1 MYSKAKI
8 FVLGMRILIC
18 IIFFICLGYKAQT
31 QAATFITLS
40 STGQLEQVT
49 VGTAG
54 CTHSQLS
61 ICNGTTGSPLSIALF
76 GNILYV
82 VDNKGFLYSSPLNS
96 SGTCTN
102 LGKFL
107 SGSTKIYGLTVDK
120 SGKVYA
126 ANGSQI
132 EVYNPNTTIKF
143 SILGSV
149 PASYQIGGDLLF
161 YLGQLYMSCGNN
173 ALLAIDTLNPSNSN
187 PFLTF
192 SSSNVFGFASV
203 SVPCSNNQ
211 AYALSTA
218 GSTTT
223 IVGVDMN
230 NKVETGAVC
239 TLPYKINDAA
249 SVAESGTYSPPI
261 PPTVNSPISYCQ
273 NATATALSAITNGS
287 LQWYS
292 TSSGGSANTVAPIP
306 NTSAA
311 GSTTFYVSQKD
322 ATGCESK
329 RDSIIVNVI
338 ASNPNP
344 TINITASQSNICLG
358 AMVSF
363 STNITNGGTNPKY
376 QWIKNGANIPFAT
389 NSTYTSSS
397 LLNNDTIS
405 CVLTSNESC
414 VSISIIS
421 SNQIIITTITPV
433 YQITNINSCSSFLHQ
448 GNNYT
453 SSTVI
458 NDTLKSVLGCDSIY
472 RTLNVTIIP
481 VNTTTHN
488 INLSHCS
495 KVVYLSNIY
504 TNSTI
509 VKDTIK
515 TVLGCD
521 SIYNIATIKITPI
534 STTTQITNLS
544 ACNSIIYSG
553 NIYNASMVLR
563 DTIRNSMGCDSIYKI
578 LKISINSITPST
590 QTTNLS
596 GCKSITYLGN
606 IYPSSITLKDTLR
619 SYQGCD
625 SIYNVT
631 NINITPIIPILKTTT
646 LSSCKG
652 VNYLGITYN
661 SSIAVE
667 DTLKSYQGCDSVYR
681 VGNIAITPITPSIQ
695 TNSFYNC
702 DDIVY
707 SGNNYAAST
716 TINDTIK
723 SIQGCDS
730 VYIITNI
737 IIKRINPTLISIPL
751 SSCDSIV
758 YLGNTYK
765 TSIIFTDTTKSI
777 QGCDS
782 VYKITSITIYPKPI
796 IAKPNDVYV
805 LSNTSTT
812 LTINASNSY
821 DYLWYPAIYLDD
833 ATSQF
838 PICTPINDI
847 LYHIKVTTQ
856 EGCTDTVSQRVFV
869 SKTLK
874 IPNVFSP
881 NGDGVNDFWDITN
894 INTYPQ
900 NTIQIFNRYGQ
911 PMLTSFPGSYK
922 PWNGKLNG
930 NPLPI
935 GVYYYIIIPA
945 KNMQPITGSLTLI
958 R

>member
-1 MYSKAKI
+1 
-8 FVLGMRILIC
+8 MRILIC
-18 IIFFICLGYKAQT
+18 IIFLICLGYKAQT

-49 VGTAG
+49 VGTSG

-82 VDNKGFLYSSPLNS
+82 VDNKGYLYSSPLNS

-132 EVYNPNTTIKF
+132 EVYDPNAITKF

-149 PASYQIGGDLLF
+149 PSTYQIGGDLLF

-173 ALLAIDTLNPSNSN
+173 ALLAIDTLNPSNST

-218 GSTTT
+218 GTTTT

-249 SVAESGTYSPPI
+249 SVAESGSYSPPI

-273 NATATALSAITNGS
+273 NATATALTATTTGT

-292 TSSGGSANTVAPIP
+292 VANGGSANTVAPIP
-306 NTSAA
+306 NTSTA

-344 TINITASQSNICLG
+344 TINIAASQSNICLG

-363 STNITNGGTNPKY
+363 SSAITNGGSNPKY
-376 QWIKNGANIPFAT
+376 QWIKNGVNIPFAT
-389 NSTYTSSS
+389 NSSYSNSSF
-397 LLNNDTIS
+397 LNNDTIS
-405 CVLTSNESC
+405 CMLTSNEIC
-414 VSISIIS
+414 VSNSIIS
-421 SNQIIITTITPV
+421 SNQIIITTINPTN
-433 YQITNINSCSSFLHQ
+433 QISNINSCSSFVHS
-448 GNNYT
+448 GNTYT

-458 NDTLKSVLGCDSIY
+458 NDTLRSGLGCDSIY
-472 RTLNVTIIP
+472 RTLKVTIIP
-481 VNTTTHN
+481 INATTQN
-488 INLSHCS
+488 ISLSHCA
-495 KVVYLSNIY
+495 KVIYLGNTYNS
-504 TNSTI
+504 STI
-509 VKDTIK
+509 VKDTLK
-515 TVLGCD
+515 TTQGCD
-521 SIYNIATIKITPI
+521 SIYNIATITITPI
-534 STTTQITNLS
+534 TPTTQTTNLS
-544 ACNSIIYSG
+544 ACNSLVYLG
-553 NIYNASMVLR
+553 NTYNSSTVLR
-563 DTIRNSMGCDSIYKI
+563 DTIRNLMGCDSIYKI
-578 LKISINSITPST
+578 VNISINSIAPST

-596 GCKSITYLGN
+596 SCKSITYLGN
-606 IYPSSITLKDTLR
+606 TYTSSIILKDTLR
-619 SYQGCD
+619 SFQGCD
-625 SIYNVT
+625 SIYSIT
-631 NINITPIIPILKTTT
+631 NINIAPITQTTQT
-646 LSSCKG
+646 TNFSSCKG
-652 VNYLGITYN
+652 VSYLGTIYN
-661 SSIAVE
+661 SSITVK

-681 VGNIAITPITPSIQ
+681 VGNIIITPIIPSIQ
-695 TNSFYNC
+695 TNSLYNC

-707 SGNNYAAST
+707 AGNNYTIST

-730 VYIITNI
+730 IYSITNI
-737 IIKRINPTLISIPL
+737 IIKRVNPTFISIPL
-751 SSCDSIV
+751 SSCDSVV

-765 TSIIFTDTTKSI
+765 NSIIFTDTIRSF

-782 VYKITSITIYPKPI
+782 IYKITSITIYPKPI

-805 LSNTSTT
+805 LSNTSIT
-812 LTINASNSY
+812 LTINASNTY

-838 PICTPINDI
+838 PICTPRNDI
-847 LYHIKVTTQ
+847 VYKIKVTTQ
-856 EGCTDTVSQRVFV
+856 DGCTDTVLQKIFV
-869 SKTLK
+869 SKPLI

-881 NGDGVNDFWDITN
+881 NGDGINDFWDITN

-900 NTIQIFNRYGQ
+900 NTVQIFNRYGQ
-911 PMLTSFPGSYK
+911 LMLTSFPGSYK
-922 PWNGKLNG
+922 PWNGKSNG